1 MTIEIEAG
9 ASQDQCSMKTKH
21 RACIFCPP
29 MIYVDHS
36 GAMRTHCRGW
46 LPKAEQRQFVERTIR
61 HRNAEVS
68 PATPGCIC
76 HAFQFRVTS
85 GNLP

>member
-9 ASQDQCSMKTKH
+9 ASQSQCSMKTKH

-29 MIYVDHS
+29 MIYVHHS
-36 GAMRTHCRGW
+36 GALRTHCRGW
-46 LPKAEQRQFVERTIR
+46 LPKAKQRQFVERTIVTGMR
-61 HRNAEVS
+61 EVS
-68 PATPGCIC
+68 VATPGCIC
-76 HAFQFRVTS
+76 HAFQFKVTS